1 MFFPRVFETGG
12 NYWWRLSLSRRYVAV
27 GQSFITAKSIKI
39 VTFTE
44 KRFKL
49 KKTILNSASFSF
61 QPFESQVSWLHR
73 LELFSRHLERD
84 QKALPLVSFPFYF
97 GCRLLVVTVLQRWKP
112 TGNCGS
118 RRNSTVFEYVTV
130 KSLLHS
136 LSNLFAK
143 KKLLHIFFTSYA

>member
-1 MFFPRVFETGG
+1 MSSKQVAIIGDDYRYRVGT
-12 NYWWRLSLSRRYVAV
+12 WLSE
-27 GQSFITAKSIKI
+27 QSFITAKSIKI

-97 GCRLLVVTVLQRWKP
+97 GCRLLVVTVLQR
-112 TGNCGS
+112 
-118 RRNSTVFEYVTV
+118 
-130 KSLLHS
+130 
-136 LSNLFAK
+136 
-143 KKLLHIFFTSYA
+143 